1 MNTTDMRQPVTPI
14 RNAPGN
20 GTAAALPPPK
30 ISDVPSPE
38 GLFGSFG
45 GALVPEAA
53 KATLLQLDAA
63 YQRAASDNSFWDEL
77 LVHLKALAGR
87 ATPLYEAAGLTAHLR
102 GRLPKGDG
110 ARIWLK
116 REDLA
121 YPGSAAINHA
131 MGFALF
137 ALGSSRRRLIATSA
151 GGAHAVAVCTA
162 AAHFGLEC
170 QLFVPADEAR
180 TGLARA
186 RLLGAKVVEVDDRM
200 AALAAASEEWLKSA
214 AASMLVPSGA
224 FGPHPFPV
232 MVRDFQSIVGRETKA
247 QSLRN
252 LTKLPDVIVSCVGIG
267 AEAAGLFYPFIDD
280 AAVKLVGVE
289 AGGRSGAAGDHAAP
303 LSMGRRETF
312 MGQSSYALAMEGG
325 MTLPA
330 SSISKA
336 MEYPF
341 AGPEHGYWK
350 DLGRV
355 RYTVASDDEAVHAL
369 GLLARTEGIV
379 GSIEASHGLA
389 EAFRLASEMKA
400 DQNVVVHLIGRGD
413 KDMELVSKFSGR
425 G

>member
-1 MNTTDMRQPVTPI
+1 MNTTSMRPPATTS
-14 RNAPGN
+14 RNASN
-20 GTAAALPPPK
+20 GTVPAALPPPK

-45 GALVPEAA
+45 GIQVPEAA
-53 KATLLQLDAA
+53 RAA
-63 YQRAASDNSFWDEL
+63 LAQVDTTYQRAASDSSFWDEL

-87 ATPLYEAAGLTAHLR
+87 ATPLYEASALTAHLR
-102 GRLPKGDG
+102 GRLPKGEG

-137 ALGSSRRRLIATSA
+137 ADKSGRRRLIATTA
-151 GGAHAVAVCTA
+151 GGSHGVAVATT

-170 QLFVPADEAR
+170 HLLAPADEAR

-186 RLLGAKVVEVDDRM
+186 KLLGAKVVEVSDRM
-200 AALAAASEEWLKSA
+200 AALAAANEEWLKSA
-214 AASMLVPSGA
+214 ATSMLVPSGA

-252 LTKLPDVIVSCVGIG
+252 LTKLPEVIVSCVGIG

-280 AAVKLVGVE
+280 AGVKLVGVE
-289 AGGRSGAAGDHAAP
+289 AGGRSGAAGEHAAP
-303 LSMGRRETF
+303 LSMGRRDTL
-312 MGQSSYALAMEGG
+312 MGQASYALTMEGG

-379 GSIEASHGLA
+379 GSIEAAHGLA

-400 DQNVVVHLIGRGD
+400 DQNVVVHLMGRGD
-413 KDMELVSKFSGR
+413 KDVELVSKFSSR